1 MKALKYIKHQRNII
15 VFVFLLINLSF
26 TSSINWELKKSSNGI
41 LVFTK
46 QGLKNEIKEVKC
58 VTNFHSS
65 LKNLVCFIKD
75 INAHPQYIYQCKNS
89 FIIKNVNDSELY
101 YYHETSTPWPVANR
115 YGVIYYKIT
124 QNSLTK
130 VVTIKSNGVLGL
142 YPNQPNLV
150 EVPSLNAN
158 WTFTPKSDGTVD
170 GEYYLYLNPGGNIPI
185 WLINMFVVDGPFLT
199 ILKMKE
205 LLQTEKYNDCK
216 VSFIKN

>member
-1 MKALKYIKHQRNII
+1 M
-15 VFVFLLINLSF
+15 
-26 TSSINWELKKSSNGI
+26 
-41 LVFTK
+41 
-46 QGLKNEIKEVKC
+46 
-58 VTNFHSS
+58 
-65 LKNLVCFIKD
+65 
-75 INAHPQYIYQCKNS
+75 
-89 FIIKNVNDSELY
+89 NDSELY

-150 EVPSLNAN
+150 EVPALNAN

>member
-1 MKALKYIKHQRNII
+1 MKAHNYIKHQRNLM
-15 VFVFLLINLSF
+15 VFAFLLVNLSF
-26 TSSINWELKKSSNGI
+26 TSSIDWELKKSSKGI
-41 LVFTK
+41 FVYTK
-46 QGLKNEIKEVKC
+46 QGPNSGIKEVKC
-58 VTNFHSS
+58 VTNFQSS

-75 INAHPQYIYQCKNS
+75 IKAHPQYIYQCKNS

-101 YYHETSTPWPVANR
+101 YYHETETPWPVANR

-124 QNSLTK
+124 QNNLTK
-130 VVTIKSNGVLGL
+130 VVNIKSNGVLGM

-150 EVPSLNAN
+150 EVPALTAT

-170 GEYYLYLNPGGNIPI
+170 GVYYLYLNPGGNIPI

-216 VSFIKN
+216 VHFIKN